1 MHDLIRL
8 TLGHY
13 GCGGCIAALGNKK
26 LGLIDNWLRHIRDVR
41 AANAKE
47 LDALPNIDDRSSRLA
62 ELKLFLIWSD

>member
-1 MHDLIRL
+1 MIRL
-8 TLGHY
+8 TSGHY

-47 LDALPNIDDRSSRLA
+47 LDALPNIDDRTSRLA
-62 ELKLFLIWSD
+62 ELKLFLIGSD